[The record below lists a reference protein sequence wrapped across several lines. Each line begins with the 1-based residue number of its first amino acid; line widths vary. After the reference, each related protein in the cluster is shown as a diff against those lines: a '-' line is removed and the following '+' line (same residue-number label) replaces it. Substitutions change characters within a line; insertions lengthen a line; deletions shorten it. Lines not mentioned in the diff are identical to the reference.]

1 MNVILDVLKHATKKI
16 EFDIRCV
23 KTCIKKQNSKIYI
36 LINKQYINNIKSC
49 TSLIV

>member
-1 MNVILDVLKHATKKI
+1 MNAILDVLKHAKKI

-23 KTCIKKQNSKIYI
+23 KTCNKKQNSKIYI